1 MNDSYIISKMNGYM
15 FQLSGKIGVWLEKK
29 LPNITDNWWQ
39 ELIINNLSTLQR
51 EHVINNEIKDI
62 SGLDLAE
69 LLRVLDR
76 NWFIITSRFFINNK
90 ERGNIRKMQ
99 EIRNSWAHI
108 TPSTISKEKVLAD
121 VDTII
126 VLMQAFDAAMSETRD
141 MENFIFDVEEDK
153 EIQPEG
159 PKITKFVTEVKQITD
174 EGFKIGDVVTLVSD
188 STAIGAVTNIEG
200 NRYTVLINGMA
211 QSFYGEQIKPKSKKQ
226 PTPYKT
232 CSFIPYCISN
242 QSSRQ
247 Q

>member
-15 FQLSGKIGVWLEKK
+15 FQLNGKIGGWLEKK

-39 ELIINNLSTLQR
+39 ELVINNLSTLQR
-51 EHVINNEIKDI
+51 EHVINNEIEDI

-99 EIRNSWAHI
+99 EVRNSWAHI
-108 TPSTISKEKVLAD
+108 TPSTISKEKVLTD

-153 EIQPEG
+153 EIQPEE
-159 PKITKFVTEVKQITD
+159 PKITKSVTEVKQITD

-211 QSFYGEQIKPKSKKQ
+211 QSFYGEQIKLLSK
-226 PTPYKT
+226 
-232 CSFIPYCISN
+232 N
-242 QSSRQ
+242 
-247 Q
+247 